1 MSIGIDRLE
10 RLQSGVF
17 SREDMIESLLYIRRL
32 WAVFI
37 EDLAHPENGLPDK
50 LRADIISIGLW
61 IVREADRLREER
73 SNNVVQLIEINR
85 LIGIRFDEA
94 TDANILRG
102 ERIYINGAVLRVDRK
117 VAIELVND
125 VMFLLE
131 GQVMQAA
138 DATTALRQLYFIVQL
153 MLMNPTDA
161 QDADAMYGRH
171 HAALRAVCEN
181 QQMLE
186 GLAAIDDLVG
196 ANRYYEAPSGSRAVP
211 G

>member
-1 MSIGIDRLE
+1 MKRPMRVS
-10 RLQSGVF
+10 
-17 SREDMIESLLYIRRL
+17 
-32 WAVFI
+32 
-37 EDLAHPENGLPDK
+37 
-50 LRADIISIGLW
+50 LRA
-61 IVREADRLREER
+61 
-73 SNNVVQLIEINR
+73 
-85 LIGIRFDEA
+85 
-94 TDANILRG
+94 G

-171 HAALRAVCEN
+171 HAALSAVCEN

-186 GLAAIDDLVG
+186 GLAAIDDPVG
-196 ANRYYEAPSGSRAVP
+196 ANRYYEALKRIRALFPVEQAILSGTAAGLP
-211 G
+211 FEAA